1 MIFAL
6 VFFPDRVAACVA
18 ELTKLDLDARS
29 TAAYGVAHILSSLTV
44 TNRELRALALA
55 DKDITPEQYEQM
67 QELQRIKT
75 KDENGQTIEEKKVR
89 CLLCLK
95 FLVFFVLISIDPFDT
110 LSRRILTWTQL
121 TCAAAASSASWPATP
136 CAFWSSFC
144 PRARSRPEKRRPA
157 RCVRSAWR

>member
-1 MIFAL
+1 M
-6 VFFPDRVAACVA
+6 A

-89 CLLCLK
+89 LKLFLGPPHYFRQSLLL
-95 FLVFFVLISIDPFDT
+95 
-110 LSRRILTWTQL
+110 R
-121 TCAAAASSASWPATP
+121 
-136 CAFWSSFC
+136 
-144 PRARSRPEKRRPA
+144 
-157 RCVRSAWR
+157 